1 MCEMSSTLTFRG
13 QLKATSTVWAGAYR
27 WHQVLNSAV
36 VVLCTMIYYICPN
49 ANSRF
54 HFLHLLFD
62 EHSTARGHRAGVA
75 LSFVTPEDRP
85 QLRLVK
91 ELLADEM
98 DAAAT
103 AALKAEQEHSGAPA
117 ADPDEP
123 LCSILKPYT
132 LKVGVGAS

>member
-1 MCEMSSTLTFRG
+1 MFKLQQSL
-13 QLKATSTVWAGAYR
+13 
-27 WHQVLNSAV
+27 
-36 VVLCTMIYYICPN
+36 
-49 ANSRF
+49 
-54 HFLHLLFD
+54 FLSLFLFLD
-62 EHSTARGHRAGVA
+62 KHSTARGHRAGVA

-91 ELLADEM
+91 VLLADEM

-132 LKVGVGAS
+132 LKVGSGACE